1 MKNIN
6 RIRLIIECLITILLL
21 WVFPFNIERKLKLF
35 ALYVFS
41 QLIVGRFQNKT
52 TLAYDEAKLVFL
64 GYAGFLFCALLTVA
78 FRSPSALYEMGYI
91 CLFTLIDMICSML
104 VVRYAHL
111 IFYKKCTKNVIVIG
125 AGKTARKLDNVTRA
139 NRFSLTNIR
148 AFVNLNGDRDY
159 PGIEQVQ
166 IEQRAPIISMDQF
179 DEYASAYGVD
189 TVMIAIPELDPNTLS
204 KLNAYLSGRVE
215 NVKYL
220 PNSDQMLTF
229 ASRVEDFDGLLMIST
244 TQGSMKWYDHLIKRT
259 IDIFGGLAGCAILLP
274 LIGYVRYYN
283 HKQGDYGPIFFTQ
296 NRIGKNGKQFK
307 VYKFRT
313 MVENAEQVLEKM
325 MAENPEIRHEYEVN
339 KKLQDDPRITRVGK
353 FLREKSLDEFPQ
365 FINVLKGE
373 MSLIGPRPYLPREA
387 KDMGS
392 YYQDIVSLA
401 PGVTGMWQTH
411 GRSNVD
417 FERRL
422 ELDEFYYRNWSLWLD
437 LTLLIKTIQNMYYGD
452 DSAR

>member
-6 RIRLIIECLITILLL
+6 RIRLLLECLITIILLFI
-21 WVFPFNIERKLKLF
+21 FPFNIERKIKLF

-41 QLIVGRFQNKT
+41 QFIVGRFQNKT
-52 TLAYDEAKLVFL
+52 TLAYDEARLVFM

-78 FRSPSALYEMGYI
+78 FRSYTAVREMGYI
-91 CLFTLIDMICSML
+91 CLFTLIDLLCSLL

-111 IFYKKCTKNVIVIG
+111 VFYKQCKKNVIVIG

-139 NRFSLTNIR
+139 NRFSLTDIV
-148 AFVNLNGDRDY
+148 AFVDLNGDPNY
-159 PGIEQVQ
+159 PGVDQELVD
-166 IEQRAPIISMDQF
+166 QRAPIIPMKDF

-189 TVMIAIPELDPNTLS
+189 TVMIAIPELSPENMA
-204 KLNAYLSGRVE
+204 KLNKYLASRVE

-220 PNSDQMLTF
+220 PYTDDMVTF
-229 ASRVEDFDGLLMIST
+229 ASRIEDFDGLLMIST
-244 TQGSMKWYDHLIKRT
+244 TQGTMTPWDHFVKRT
-259 IDIFGGLAGCAILLP
+259 IDIMGGLVGCMIVVP
-274 LIGYVRYYN
+274 LYFYVRYNN
-283 HKQGDYGPIFFTQ
+283 HKQGDYGPVFFTQ
-296 NRIGKNGKQFK
+296 NRISKGGKEFK

-313 MVENAEQVLEKM
+313 MVENAEQVLEDM
-325 MAENPEIRHEYEVN
+325 MKNDPAIREEYELN
-339 KKLQDDPRITRVGK
+339 KKLVNDPRITKAGK
-353 FLREKSLDEFPQ
+353 VLREKSLDEFPQ

-387 KDMGS
+387 KDMGT
-392 YYQDIVSLA
+392 YYRDIVSLA

-417 FERRL
+417 FEQRL

>member
-6 RIRLIIECLITILLL
+6 RIRLLLEALVTIILL
-21 WVFPFNIERKLKLF
+21 WIFPFNFERKIKLF
-35 ALYVFS
+35 LLFMFS

-52 TLAYDEAKLVFL
+52 TLIYDEARLIVL

-78 FRSPSALYEMGYI
+78 FRSPTAAYECGYI
-91 CLFTLIDMICSML
+91 ILFTLIDMVFTFIIT
-104 VVRYAHL
+104 RYAHVW
-111 IFYKKCTKNVIVIG
+111 FYNRCKKNAIVIG
-125 AGKTARKLDNVTRA
+125 AGQTARKLDNVTRA
-139 NRFSLTNIR
+139 NRYSLTDIK
-148 AFVNLNGDRDY
+148 AFVNLNGSSEFPD
-159 PGIEQVQ
+159 IHQE
-166 IEQRAPIISMDQF
+166 ILEQRAPVIALDEF
-179 DEYASAYGVD
+179 DEYAKSYDVD
-189 TVMIAIPELDPNTLS
+189 TVMIAIPEMEQQDMA
-204 KLNAYLSGRVE
+204 KLNEYLSGRVG

-220 PNSDQMLTF
+220 PYTDDMLTF

-244 TQGSMKWYDHLIKRT
+244 TQGKMSPAAHIAKRS
-259 IDIFGGLAGCAILLP
+259 IDILGGLAGCAILLP
-274 LIGYVRYYN
+274 LIGYVRYHN

-296 NRIGKNGKQFK
+296 TRIGRNGKPFK

-313 MVENAEQVLEKM
+313 MVENAEQVLEEM
-325 MAENPEIRHEYEVN
+325 MKNDPAIREEYTVN
-339 KKLQDDPRITRVGK
+339 KKLRDDPRITKAGK

-387 KDMGS
+387 GDMGA
-392 YYQDIVSLA
+392 YYGDIVSLA

-417 FERRL
+417 FEQRL
-422 ELDEFYYRNWSLWLD
+422 VLDEFYYRNWSLWLD

-452 DSAR
+452 DSAM